1 MKLTSIED
9 LRREF
14 RRKNVFFHSSTGDK
28 KQMIASPEEFEAM
41 QDPAGDTPAET
52 APKKRRGGRR
62 KQVASPV
69 PTNGS
74 GRQTSTKSNT
84 VTLNAG
90 QMTTLWAIATGGG
103 LIIDDTG
110 DAPLFHVSMD
120 SIQTV
125 LPKLIEKL

>member
-1 MKLTSIED
+1 
-9 LRREF
+9 
-14 RRKNVFFHSSTGDK
+14 
-28 KQMIASPEEFEAM
+28 MIASPEEFEAM